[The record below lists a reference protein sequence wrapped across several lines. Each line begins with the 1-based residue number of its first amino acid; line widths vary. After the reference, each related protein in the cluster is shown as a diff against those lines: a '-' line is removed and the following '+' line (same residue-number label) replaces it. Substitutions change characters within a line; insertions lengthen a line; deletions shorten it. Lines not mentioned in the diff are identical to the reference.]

1 MADKSFHCGKEGKK
15 VQLVARRR
23 EETFQCVVVA
33 KQSPPHPYNSQ
44 WEKHCAWKKMG
55 GGEELYASLILHICK
70 WPKDGQ
76 SHNIMQHTK
85 HQLIDASTQCQ
96 LCNHIISAI
105 VELHQ
110 KQCAFHASDDA
121 IWNLYILFLPQC
133 QASQLLW
140 CFTTLMHRVT
150 NKAWANWRRN
160 PQFTTIFHC
169 SFYYCHQLLGKT
181 TMSLR
186 VSAAPIFSFKL
197 YTFWWDYSS
206 SLMFKG

>member
-33 KQSPPHPYNSQ
+33 KQSPPTSLQ
-44 WEKHCAWKKMG
+44 FTMIKTLCLEKNG

-121 IWNLYILFLPQC
+121 I
-133 QASQLLW
+133 
-140 CFTTLMHRVT
+140 
-150 NKAWANWRRN
+150 
-160 PQFTTIFHC
+160 
-169 SFYYCHQLLGKT
+169 
-181 TMSLR
+181 
-186 VSAAPIFSFKL
+186 
-197 YTFWWDYSS
+197 
-206 SLMFKG
+206 